1 MARIRVPQNSF
12 QFGEIS
18 PSLTSRTDT
27 AVYKNAAEKVRNFFI
42 RGEVE
47 FPKDR
52 ELNVGITL
60 RLLLLIHLI

>member
-42 RGEVE
+42 RGEGGVT
-47 FPKDR
+47 KKT
-52 ELNVGITL
+52 GHKTL
-60 RLLLLIHLI
+60 A

>member
-42 RGEVE
+42 RGVWSY
-47 FPKDR
+47 
-52 ELNVGITL
+52 
-60 RLLLLIHLI
+60 